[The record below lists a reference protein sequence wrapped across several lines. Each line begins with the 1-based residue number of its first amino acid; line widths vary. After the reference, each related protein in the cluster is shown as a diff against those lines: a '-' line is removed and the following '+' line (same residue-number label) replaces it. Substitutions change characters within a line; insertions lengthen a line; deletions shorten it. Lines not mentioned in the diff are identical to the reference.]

1 VAGNRLLASV
11 DTKTFRVSMPGP
23 PGDKPACAAR
33 RPDARSAA
41 EDAGVPWLL
50 VLLPTLVLGGAGA
63 ALAARGRVRSR
74 LPGASA

>member
-1 VAGNRLLASV
+1 VAGNRPLASV
-11 DTKTFRVSMPGP
+11 ETNTFRVSMPRP
-23 PGDKPACAAR
+23 AGDKRASPVR

-41 EDAGVPWLL
+41 AESGVPWLL
-50 VLLPTLVLGGAGA
+50 VLVPTLVLGGAGA